1 VRKVILG
8 LGVAVG
14 IVAWAIGIY
23 GLVVTPN
30 PHVIPVPYRVISF
43 GASAM
48 MGTLLLLV
56 IAFAHG
62 SRAGDID

>member
-1 VRKVILG
+1 LRKVILG
-8 LGVAVG
+8 LGLTIG
-14 IVAWAIGIY
+14 IVAWGIGLW
-23 GLVVTPN
+23 GLAVTPN
-30 PHVIPVPYRVISF
+30 PHVVPVPYRVISF
-43 GASAM
+43 GAVAM